1 MPALAVMVALAVALF
16 AVIQSAQAAPSLV
29 VATSDSDDVIKPG
42 DRVDILA
49 YVKEPVDG
57 ASYFLDYALAS
68 NGIIYT
74 TEVAAGQA
82 VAGTAT
88 DPTKIGSVLAPSTA
102 DGNYTVSVR
111 VRNDT
116 TAAGATAFVPG
127 EVTIKVGEVGN
138 AIGSV
143 EISLGKVGHSTLPKK
158 ATDKDTTPAF
168 GATTP
173 TDYEAC
179 DDTST
184 AEDPTS
190 DNTTSANCIAITV
203 DVKNSLG
210 NAANNREVST
220 VHVFAALATVY
231 VPPDGNA
238 ADGANSG
245 EFTADATAGASTK
258 FFVAKEKPGTV
269 DVYAIAI
276 GPSGSATSATM
287 TLSFTGTADS
297 VALGDVSG
305 PLAVDG
311 SFAVAANPN
320 ATPDPIA
327 AADAVGTAKVEVT
340 ATDASGNVAT
350 LESEVDSN
358 FDGDTDDDEESAG
371 EIGAANVSI
380 VNADDEEIDTIEA
393 RVTQK
398 KNSDGDPVATAV
410 VIELAST
417 GDTEPGEYT
426 LQVTFGDNA
435 PVTAG
440 LVVSGP
446 PANVEI
452 ETSAS
457 SVAVGDII
465 TVTATVTDKD
475 GHNVA
480 DDAGN
485 VTFNAV
491 GALKLVALDDTD
503 TDMGGA
509 QEPTDDG
516 VAEVRYVVVDGSGTA
531 TIIAT
536 IGKADAVTAVS
547 TEAAEAMPEEEASVA
562 CLSNLAGFA
571 TWACGVESSASEI
584 FGLVSGR
591 GATALHLWN
600 GSAWVRYSVVDG
612 TMVPGSSD
620 FMVAEND
627 ILYISN

>member
-1 MPALAVMVALAVALF
+1 MAVMIALVGAMFV
-16 AVIQSAQAAPSLV
+16 VIQSAQAAPSLV

-74 TEVAAGQA
+74 A
-82 VAGTAT
+82 VVDPDDAVDGTAT
-88 DPTKIGSVLAPSTA
+88 APTKVGSVLAPSTA
-102 DGNYTVSVR
+102 DGTYTVSVR
-111 VRNDT
+111 VRNDA

-127 EVTIKVGEVGN
+127 EVTIMVGEVGE
-138 AIGSV
+138 AIASV
-143 EISLGKVGHSTLPKK
+143 EVSLGKVGHSSLTKK
-158 ATDKDTTPAF
+158 ATDKDTTPAY
-168 GATTP
+168 GP
-173 TDYEAC
+173 TKPTNYEAC
-179 DDTST
+179 GDAST
-184 AEDPTS
+184 ADNADDVTS
-190 DNTTSANCIAITV
+190 VNCIAITV

-210 NAANNREVST
+210 NATNNAEVST
-220 VHVFAALATVY
+220 VHVFAALADVY
-231 VPPDGNA
+231 VPPTEDA
-238 ADGANSG
+238 ADNSG
-245 EFTADATAGASTK
+245 EFTATATNGASTK

-311 SFAVAANPN
+311 SFAVAASDGP
-320 ATPDPIA
+320 PVVKE
-327 AADAVGTAKVEVT
+327 ADAFGTAKVEVT

-358 FDGDTDDDEESAG
+358 FDGDTDDNEESAG

-417 GDTEPGEYT
+417 GDTEPGDYT
-426 LQVTFGDNA
+426 LQVTFGDND
-435 PVTAG
+435 PVTAD
-440 LVVSGP
+440 LVVSGV
-446 PANVEI
+446 PATVEI

-457 SVAVGDII
+457 SVTVGDII

-562 CLSNLAGFA
+562 CLSNLAGFS
-571 TWACGVESSASEI
+571 TWSCGVETSASEI
-584 FGLVSGR
+584 FGFVSAR
-591 GATALHLWN
+591 GATAIHLWN